1 MHAHFSLVL
10 PTPTS
15 SSSLFCSLRWEL
27 KEAEKVERARRE
39 AEREEIDK
47 RARELQSLGAD
58 VIAQHMLRVKMQRD
72 MEDKMAKMSTA
83 VAVVSARGGDR
94 DLGGGCFVGDGQAEP
109 GDDTTTPP
117 SETEDTARAP
127 ATGNAIVQSA

>member
-1 MHAHFSLVL
+1 MSG
-10 PTPTS
+10 
-15 SSSLFCSLRWEL
+15 
-27 KEAEKVERARRE
+27 E

-94 DLGGGCFVGDGQAEP
+94 DLGGGCFVGEIRLWTLGLP
-109 GDDTTTPP
+109 RRYGT
-117 SETEDTARAP
+117 
-127 ATGNAIVQSA
+127 V